1 MNDAVIHSLEEEI
14 RYLRSLLD
22 ENGIS
27 YDFEAFRRRE
37 EDVVELSQM
46 VPIDITPETAKF
58 FFSMFHGRVDVYA
71 ARSNSGYYTVCNN
84 RWNNGLCPKQ
94 NGKKAKCAECP
105 NKDWPSLNSTIL
117 MRHMIGKREDCKDV
131 IGVYVMLKDDT
142 CRFIVFDFDNHK
154 DGQEASN
161 GWHEEVDALRKIC
174 YLCNIDCLVERSRSG
189 KGAHV
194 WIFFDEAVPAVKA
207 RMFGNA
213 LVTKGAEL
221 VSLKNFRYYDRM
233 LPMQDY
239 LSENGLGNLI
249 ALPWQGQAMK
259 KGNSLFVDEQWIPLK
274 DQYKALSQIH
284 KLSLQRVE
292 ACIKEWSPDNNPYGQ
307 LQEDDDEEPKERELF
322 SERKSF
328 CPSDSNGKV
337 RITFENGLC
346 INKTGL
352 KPRLQNAIRRL
363 AAYSNPE
370 FYAKLG
376 QGFPTHDIPRIVY
389 CGYDDGDNIV
399 LPRGC
404 QISLF
409 DALSDAGLQYDIADK
424 RQSGRKLKVHFTG
437 DLYPEQLAAVEKLS
451 AYDNGVLHAAT
462 SFGKTVV
469 GAYLIAQKR
478 VNTLILVHNV
488 EIMSGWVK
496 ALEQF
501 LKIDEDLPTYTT
513 PSGRV
518 KHRESCI
525 GTFSSQKNALS
536 GIIDVAMITSLGR
549 DDDVNPIVRN
559 YGMVIM
565 DECHHAAAYT
575 CESVLRALTAKF
587 VYGFTANT
595 KRGDGQDKKIF
606 MQLGPVRHRYTALER
621 AEKQGI
627 GHYVYPRFT
636 RVVDVSEKLIIS
648 DAYNLVA
655 GSEMRN
661 LQIVADTVECV
672 KMGRT
677 PIVMTKRKEHAARL
691 YEMLQGAAQHVF
703 LLQGG
708 GSLKERE
715 KLRNQMAAVPKD
727 ETMLAV
733 AIGQYIGEGFNYP
746 RLDTLLL
753 AMPISFES
761 NVEQYAGRL
770 NRDYDGKKDVII
782 FDYID
787 QYVPMLERMYHK
799 RLRTYKR
806 IGFEICPRIADR
818 QVVESSIFDWKSYL
832 DVFEHD
838 INSSHS
844 EVVVSSPGLGSRK
857 VWKFI
862 KDVTPLQERGIR
874 IAVMTLSPSS
884 YPDDAAEHQKELIE
898 ALASAGTAVRSAERF
913 REHFAVI
920 DNSIVWYGSM
930 NLLSKE
936 KEEDSMMRVE
946 NASIAQEL
954 LLKWA
959 GMSTDT
965 NK

>member
-27 YDFEAFRRRE
+27 YDFEAFRRRV

-46 VPIDITPETAKF
+46 VPIDITPESAKF
-58 FFSMFHGRVDVYA
+58 FYSMFHGRVDVYA

-154 DGQEASN
+154 EGQETSN
-161 GWHEEVDALRKIC
+161 EWHEEVDALRKIC

-189 KGAHV
+189 NGAHV
-194 WIFFDEAVPAVKA
+194 WIFFSEAVPAVKA

-213 LVTKGAEL
+213 LVTKGADFI
-221 VSLKNFRYYDRM
+221 SLKNFLYYDRM
-233 LPMQDY
+233 LPMQDS
-239 LSENGLGNLI
+239 LSDNGLGNLI

-259 KGNSLFVDEQWIPLK
+259 KGNSLFVDEYWQPLK
-274 DQYKALSQIH
+274 DQYKALAEVR
-284 KLSLQRVE
+284 KLSLQQVE
-292 ACIKEWSPDNNPYGQ
+292 ACIKEWCPDNNPYGQ
-307 LQEDDDEEPKERELF
+307 LQEEADEEPKERELF

-370 FYAKLG
+370 FYTKLG
-376 QGFPTHDIPRIVY
+376 QGFSTHDIPRIVY

-404 QISLF
+404 QMPLL
-409 DALSDAGLQYDIADK
+409 DALSDAGLQYEISDR
-424 RQSGRKLKVHFTG
+424 RQSGRKLKVKFTG
-437 DLYPEQLAAVEKLS
+437 ELYPEQLAAVEKLL

-469 GAYLIAQKR
+469 GAYLIAQKK
-478 VNTLILVHNV
+478 VNTLVLVHNV
-488 EIMSGWVK
+488 EIMSGWLK

-525 GTFSSQKNALS
+525 GSFSSQKNALS
-536 GIIDVAMITSLGR
+536 GIVDVVMITSLGR

-636 RVVDVSEKLIIS
+636 RVVDVSEKLSIS
-648 DAYNLVA
+648 DAFSLVA

-661 LQIVADTVECV
+661 LQIVTDTVECV

-806 IGFEICPRIADR
+806 IGFEICSQVADR
-818 QVVESSIFDWKSYL
+818 QVVENSIFDWQNYSDTFCG
-832 DVFEHD
+832 DVA
-838 INSSHS
+838 SAMS
-844 EVVVSSPGLGSRK
+844 EVVISSPGLGSRK

-862 KDVTPLQERGIR
+862 KEVTPLQERGVH
-874 IAVMTLSPSS
+874 IAIMTLSPSA

-898 ALASAGTAVRSAERF
+898 VLASAGIAVRCAERCG
-913 REHFAVI
+913 EHFAVI

-930 NLLSKE
+930 NLLSRE
-936 KEEDSMMRVE
+936 KEEDSMMRIE

-959 GMSTDT
+959 GMPINT
-965 NK
+965 N

>member
-1 MNDAVIHSLEEEI
+1 MEEATIHNLKEEI
-14 RYLRSLLD
+14 LYLRSLLE
-22 ENGIS
+22 ENGIE
-27 YDFEAFRRRE
+27 YDFEAFQRERME
-37 EDVVELSQM
+37 EDEPPQM

-71 ARSNSGYYTVCNN
+71 KRYEKGYYTVCDN
-84 RWNNGLCPKQ
+84 RGKYGICPKKS
-94 NGKKAKCAECP
+94 GKKLKCAECL
-105 NKDWPSLNSTIL
+105 NKDWPSLNSTVL
-117 MRHMIGKREDCKDV
+117 MQHIEGKREDCRDV
-131 IGVYVMLKDDT
+131 VGVYVMLKDDT
-142 CRFIVFDFDNHK
+142 CRFIVFDFDNHNEEL
-154 DGQEASN
+154 EASK
-161 GWHEEVDALRKIC
+161 GWQEEVDALRRIC
-174 YLCNIDCLVERSRSG
+174 SLCGIDCLVERSRSG

-194 WIFFDEAVPAVKA
+194 WIFFSEPVPAVRA

-221 VSLKNFRYYDRM
+221 VSMKDFLYYDRM

-239 LSENGLGNLI
+239 LPENGLGNLI

-259 KGNSLFVDEQWIPLK
+259 RGNSLFVDEHWQPLK
-274 DQYKALSQIH
+274 DQYKALTQVH
-284 KLSLQRVE
+284 KLSLQKVE
-292 ACIKEWSPDNNPYGQ
+292 DYIKEWCPDNNPYGQ
-307 LQEDDDEEPKERELF
+307 LQEDGEEPKERELF
-322 SERKSF
+322 SDRRIF
-328 CPSDSNGKV
+328 HYSDASDKV
-337 RITFENGLC
+337 RIILENGLY
-346 INKTGL
+346 ISKKGL
-352 KPRLQNAIRRL
+352 QPRFQNALRRL

-370 FYAKLG
+370 FYKNLK
-376 QGFPTHDIPRIVY
+376 QGVSTKDMPRIVY
-389 CGYDDGDNIV
+389 CGYDDGDYIV
-399 LPRGC
+399 LPRGI
-404 QISLF
+404 QTALT
-409 DALSDAGLQYDIADK
+409 DALTDAGIQYELTDR
-424 RQSGRKLKVHFTG
+424 RQPGRNVNVRFIG
-437 DLYPEQLAAVEKLS
+437 ELYPEQADAVEKLS
-451 AYDNGVLHAAT
+451 VYDNGVLHAAT

-469 GAYLIAQKR
+469 GAYLIAQRK
-478 VNTLILVHNV
+478 VNTLVLVHNV

-501 LKIDEDLPTYTT
+501 LQIDEPVPTYTT
-513 PSGRV
+513 PSGRI
-518 KHRESCI
+518 KHRASCI
-525 GTFSSQKNALS
+525 GTFNSQKNALS

-549 DDDVNPIVRN
+549 DDAVNPIVRN

-575 CESVLRALTAKF
+575 SESVLRALTAKF

-606 MQLGPVRHRYTALER
+606 MQLGPVRHRYSALER

-636 RVVDVSEKLIIS
+636 RVVDVSEKLEIS
-648 DAYNLVA
+648 EALSLVA
-655 GSEMRN
+655 GSETRN
-661 LQIVADTVECV
+661 LQIVSDTIECV

-691 YEMLQGAAQHVF
+691 YEMLRGSVQHVF

-715 KLRNQMAAVPKD
+715 LLRNRMAAVPKD

-733 AIGQYIGEGFNYP
+733 AIGQYVGEGFNYP

-806 IGFEICPRIADR
+806 IGFEICSQVADR
-818 QVVESSIFDWKSYL
+818 QVVENSIFDWQNYL
-832 DVFEHD
+832 DIFGGDVA
-838 INSSHS
+838 SAKS
-844 EVVVSSPGLGSRK
+844 EVVISSPGLGTRK

-862 KDVTPLQERGIR
+862 KDVAPLQERGVR
-874 IAVMTLSPSS
+874 IAVLTLSPSA
-884 YPDDAAEHQKELIE
+884 YPDDAAGHQEELTD
-898 ALASAGTAVRSAERF
+898 ALRAVGIAVRYSEKF

-920 DNSIVWYGSM
+920 DNAIVWYGSM
-930 NLLSKE
+930 NLLSRE
-936 KEEDSMMRVE
+936 KEEDSMMRLE
-946 NASIAQEL
+946 NTSIAQEL
-954 LLKWA
+954 LLKWTECLA
-959 GMSTDT
+959 H
-965 NK
+965 N